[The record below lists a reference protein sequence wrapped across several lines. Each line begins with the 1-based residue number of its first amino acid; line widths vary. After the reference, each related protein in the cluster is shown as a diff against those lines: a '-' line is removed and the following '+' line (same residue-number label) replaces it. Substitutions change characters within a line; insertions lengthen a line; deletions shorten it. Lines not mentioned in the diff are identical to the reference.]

1 MHVKSQLSMVMT
13 LYCYDKSKLSDEED
27 DYRAN
32 YIVEED
38 NCHVN
43 DVVEKNKQAKPI
55 NQIVRP
61 SISKFKDASGFAHMI
76 SFDWVLSHLNSNLT
90 TELGVG

>member
-1 MHVKSQLSMVMT
+1 MT

-27 DYRAN
+27 DYCAN
-32 YIVEED
+32 YVVEED

-55 NQIVRP
+55 NN
-61 SISKFKDASGFAHMI
+61 KTFYF
-76 SFDWVLSHLNSNLT
+76 
-90 TELGVG
+90 